1 MSLIDIILLAVALA
15 MDCLTVSIVSGVLEF
30 TVYSLSSCVPTVA
43 SGKAERIDDYIEGSG
58 GLASKSSVNCKLS
71 TVNLRMAFF
80 FGLFQAMM
88 PLIGWLG
95 ISHFQQYMEAYDHW
109 IAFTMLGFIGG
120 RMVWESFGPDSEQHF
135 NPRRLRTQLLLAV
148 ATSIDALAI
157 GISFACTGYTAVGQL
172 TLPLIIIGVV
182 SFLFSLIGY
191 RLGARFGRSIARR
204 LKPELFGGIILIG
217 IGVKILMEHL
227 FGL

>member
-15 MDCLTVSIVSGVLEF
+15 MDCLTVSIVSGV
-30 TVYSLSSCVPTVA
+30 
-43 SGKAERIDDYIEGSG
+43 IEV
-58 GLASKSSVNCKLS
+58 KSEEVKDEKWWII
-71 TVNLRMAFF
+71 RMAFL

-109 IAFTMLGFIGG
+109 IAFAMLGFIGG
-120 RMVWESFGPDSEQHF
+120 RMVWESFSPDTEQHF

-148 ATSIDALAI
+148 ATSIDALAV
-157 GISFACTGYTAVGQL
+157 GISFACTGYTAVSQL

>member
-15 MDCLTVSIVSGVLEF
+15 MDCQTVSIVSGV
-30 TVYSLSSCVPTVA
+30 
-43 SGKAERIDDYIEGSG
+43 IEV
-58 GLASKSSVNCKLS
+58 KSEEVKDEKWWII
-71 TVNLRMAFF
+71 RMAFL

-95 ISHFQQYMEAYDHW
+95 ISHFQAYMEAYDHW

-120 RMVWESFGPDSEQHF
+120 RMVWESFGSDEEQHF
-135 NPRRLRTQLLLAV
+135 NPRKLRTQLLLAI
-148 ATSIDALAI
+148 ATSIDALAV

-191 RLGARFGRSIARR
+191 QLGARFGRSIARR

-217 IGVKILMEHL
+217 IGVKILAEHL

>member
-15 MDCLTVSIVSGVLEF
+15 MDCLTVSIVSGV
-30 TVYSLSSCVPTVA
+30 
-43 SGKAERIDDYIEGSG
+43 IEV
-58 GLASKSSVNCKLS
+58 KSEEVKSEKWWII
-71 TVNLRMAFF
+71 RMALL

-95 ISHFQQYMEAYDHW
+95 ISHFQTYMEAYDHW

-120 RMVWESFGPDSEQHF
+120 RMVWESFGSDEEQHF
-135 NPRRLRTQLLLAV
+135 NPRKLRTQLLLAI
-148 ATSIDALAI
+148 ATSIDALAV

-191 RLGARFGRSIARR
+191 QLGARFGRSIARR

>member
-15 MDCLTVSIVSGVLEF
+15 MDCLTVSIVSGV
-30 TVYSLSSCVPTVA
+30 
-43 SGKAERIDDYIEGSG
+43 IEV
-58 GLASKSSVNCKLS
+58 KSEEVKDEKWWII
-71 TVNLRMAFF
+71 RMAFL

-95 ISHFQQYMEAYDHW
+95 ISHFQAYMEAYDHW

-120 RMVWESFGPDSEQHF
+120 RMMWESFGSDEEQHF
-135 NPRRLRTQLLLAV
+135 NPRKLRTQLLLAI
-148 ATSIDALAI
+148 ATSIDALAV

-191 RLGARFGRSIARR
+191 RLGARFGRSIAQR

-217 IGVKILMEHL
+217 IGVKILAEHL
-227 FGL
+227 LER

>member
-15 MDCLTVSIVSGVLEF
+15 MDCLTVSIVSGV
-30 TVYSLSSCVPTVA
+30 
-43 SGKAERIDDYIEGSG
+43 IEV
-58 GLASKSSVNCKLS
+58 KSEEVKSEKWWII
-71 TVNLRMAFF
+71 RMALL

-95 ISHFQQYMEAYDHW
+95 ISHFQTYMEAYDHW

-120 RMVWESFGPDSEQHF
+120 RMVWESFGPEEEQHF

-148 ATSIDALAI
+148 ATSIDALAV

-191 RLGARFGRSIARR
+191 QLGARFGRSIARR

-217 IGVKILMEHL
+217 IGVKILAEHL

>member
-15 MDCLTVSIVSGVLEF
+15 MDCLTVSIVSGV
-30 TVYSLSSCVPTVA
+30 
-43 SGKAERIDDYIEGSG
+43 IEV
-58 GLASKSSVNCKLS
+58 KSEEVKDEKWWII
-71 TVNLRMAFF
+71 RMAFL

-109 IAFTMLGFIGG
+109 IAFAMLGFIGG
-120 RMVWESFGPDSEQHF
+120 RMVWESFGSDEEQHF
-135 NPRRLRTQLLLAV
+135 NPRKLRTQLLLAI
-148 ATSIDALAI
+148 ATSIDALAV

-191 RLGARFGRSIARR
+191 RLGARFGRSIAQR

-217 IGVKILMEHL
+217 IGVKILAEHL